1 MTKQEL
7 LIEMQNALQRE
18 EELDLDMRLDDIE
31 EWDSLAVISIIALFD
46 QLFSI
51 VITEKQLS
59 NCEKIEDILN
69 LVIDKLDE

>member
-51 VITEKQLS
+51 IITEKQLS
-59 NCEKIEDILN
+59 NCEKIEDIVN